1 MVFDDMGS
9 SESYVK
15 SKEQT
20 KISTTSGKVIYDREK
35 EYETKG
41 PEKFVNGVVEQKR
54 KQEHQTMVAGL
65 TGVKEIQHIE
75 EMQGSNYTKNARA
88 AMMPE

>member
-1 MVFDDMGS
+1 MGS

-41 PEKFVNGVVEQKR
+41 SEKFVNGVVEQAR
-54 KQEHQTMVAGL
+54 NHEHQTMVTSL
-65 TGVKEIQHIE
+65 TGVKQIKHIE
-75 EMQGSNYTKNARA
+75 EMQGSDLTKNARTT
-88 AMMPE
+88 MMPE